1 MPKCWSAVKYVQQY
15 CKFGKST
22 LSPGISQSHIHLY
35 PCFCSSKLDCIKGGN
50 GSGFFFLL
58 CFAFFLPFF
67 LSIFLLLVSN
77 FHFFMFV
84 LAFKLSVSCLLL
96 IFYFYFLIFF
106 SFLLFFVKGS
116 MSKHKKSCFCSF
128 GFLDCQMNYGII
140 K

>member
-1 MPKCWSAVKYVQQY
+1 MFSSTASLASRPCLRVFPSRMYIYILVFVQVNLIVL
-15 CKFGKST
+15 KVVT
-22 LSPGISQSHIHLY
+22 EV
-35 PCFCSSKLDCIKGGN
+35 
-50 GSGFFFLL
+50 GFFFLL
-58 CFAFFLPFF
+58 CFPFVLPFF

-128 GFLDCQMNYGII
+128 GFLDYQMNYGII